1 MQSAANLLIR
11 LPCFLSIAA
20 SADAL
25 CHSPVQRVICFLE
38 VNELNGT
45 IDREL
50 QNGFNFFQ

>member
-50 QNGFNFFQ
+50 QNGFNFLQ